1 MEYLKRFLDEIHL
14 GLLIINPNNKGI
26 LYANKKADFY
36 LKNPKVKKFIESN
49 VKNFGGTKKI
59 AKKIVSNNEELIVEI
74 FKSNST
80 YDGTDI
86 SCVIIYNSEH
96 VTNLFINTKCLDE
109 YRAILDSI
117 QDAVFIDD
125 EHGNT
130 LWINKA
136 CELLYKIERENIIG
150 KSSDDLEE
158 MGVLNPSV
166 AKLVI
171 REKKQVS
178 ILQNTKY
185 GKKLLITGTPIKDNN
200 GIIRKIVST
209 SRDIT
214 ELVKLKNEL
223 ENAYKELEELR
234 SKNLDFEGFV
244 LKSKEMQNL
253 MHLVNK
259 LASIDTTIL
268 ICGESGVGKGE
279 IAKYI
284 HKSGKRKHKPFI
296 TINCGAI
303 PEQLLESELFG
314 YEPGAFT
321 GSSREGKMGLLEIAH
336 QGTVFLDEVGEL
348 PLNLQ
353 VKILQVIQDKEFKRV
368 GGLKPIKTDIRI
380 IAATNKD
387 LKKMVEENRFRED
400 LYYRLNVVPIH
411 IPPLRERK
419 EDIIPLI
426 NHFLEEQNKKY
437 DVIKRIDPTAM
448 NYLIRYSWPGNVR
461 ELKNIIER
469 LVITASDDVIKTE
482 HLPSFIIENTE
493 SNSGINVKRI
503 IKLKDAVKELEKQ
516 IIERAVAEYKTTRKV
531 AQVLGVSQPTIVR
544 KMKKYRIFDTQF
556 NVSNAEQNHC

>member
-1 MEYLKRFLDEIHL
+1 MQYLERFLDEIPF
-14 GLLIINPNNKGI
+14 GFFIIYSNNRI
-26 LYANKKADFY
+26 SYANKKGKFF
-36 LKNPKVKKFIESN
+36 LKDPKNKSYIENLIKKFNGI
-49 VKNFGGTKKI
+49 KKKI
-59 AKKIVSNNEELIVEI
+59 TTNKKEFVIEI
-74 FKSNST
+74 FKMEGPEGDRDFYCVLV
-80 YDGTDI
+80 YDDD
-86 SCVIIYNSEH
+86 H
-96 VTNLFINTKCLDE
+96 VTNLFFNTETSDE
-109 YRAILDSI
+109 YKAILDSI

-136 CELLYKIERENIIG
+136 CERLYRIERKNVIG
-150 KSSDDLEE
+150 KSSDKLEE

-171 REKKQVS
+171 KEKKQVS

-185 GKKLLITGTPIKDNN
+185 GKKLLITGTPIQDNN

-214 ELVKLKNEL
+214 ELVHLKNEL
-223 ENAYKELEELR
+223 EVVSKELDELR
-234 SKNLDFEGFV
+234 HKHFDLEGFV
-244 LKSKEMQNL
+244 VKSKEMQNL

-259 LASIDTTIL
+259 LALIDTTVL

-284 HKSGKRKHKPFI
+284 HKSGKRKDKPFI

-303 PEQLLESELFG
+303 PELLLESELFG

-321 GSSREGKMGLLEIAH
+321 GSSREGKMGLFEVAH
-336 QGTVFLDEVGEL
+336 QGTIFLDEVAEL

-368 GGLKPIKTDIRI
+368 GGLKPIKTDVRI

-387 LKKMVEENRFRED
+387 LKKMVDENRFRED

-411 IPPLRERK
+411 IPALRERK

-426 NHFLEEQNKKY
+426 NYFLAEQNKKY
-437 DVIKRIDPTAM
+437 GVLKRIDSSAM
-448 NYLIRYSWPGNVR
+448 NCLVKYSWPGNVR

-469 LVITASDDVIKTE
+469 LVITASDDVITIE
-482 HLPSFIIENTE
+482 HLPGFIVEHTE
-493 SNSGINVKRI
+493 PNSSINVNGI
-503 IKLKDAVKELEKQ
+503 IKLKDAVKEIEKQ
-516 IIERAVAEYKTTRKV
+516 IIKRAIAKYKTTRKA

-544 KMKKYRIFDTQF
+544 KMKKYRIVDT
-556 NVSNAEQNHC
+556 

>member
-1 MEYLKRFLDEIHL
+1 VLTLEYLKRFLDEIHL
-14 GLLIINPNNKGI
+14 GLLIINPKNKGI

-36 LKNPKVKKFIESN
+36 LKNPKVKKYIESN
-49 VKNFGGTKKI
+49 VKNFSGTKKI
-59 AKKIVSNNEELIVEI
+59 AKKIVSNNEELVVEI

-80 YDGTDI
+80 DDGTDI
-86 SCVIIYNSEH
+86 YCVIIYNSEH
-96 VTNLFINTKCLDE
+96 VTNLFMNTKCLDE

-136 CELLYKIERENIIG
+136 CELLYRIERENIIG

-171 REKKQVS
+171 KEKKQVN

-200 GIIRKIVST
+200 GAICKIVST

-259 LASIDTTIL
+259 LASIDATIL

-321 GSSREGKMGLLEIAH
+321 GSNREGKMGLLEVAH
-336 QGTVFLDEVGEL
+336 QGTVFLDEVAEL

-469 LVITASDDVIKTE
+469 LVITASDDVIKIE
-482 HLPSFIIENTE
+482 HLPSFIIEHTE
-493 SNSGINVKRI
+493 SNSGINVKGI
-503 IKLKDAVKELEKQ
+503 IKLRDAVKELEKQ
-516 IIERAVAEYKTTRKV
+516 IIERAVAEYKTTRKI

-544 KMKKYRIFDTQF
+544 KMKKYRILDTYF
-556 NVSNAEQNHC
+556 NIGDVE